1 MPSRAGSAALYF
13 ALRGVLAAGSRLPLT
28 LTRGLGAGLGTA
40 AMRIMAGSRRRVLHH
55 LEIAFP
61 ELDRAGRERV
71 MAGCA
76 RHFGLMLAEV
86 AWMWRARRETVER
99 LCEIRGLENLEA
111 ALARGRG
118 VLFATGHCGNWELL
132 STRLPI
138 AGVPLFTAVRQLDAP
153 GLDRLV
159 TASRSR
165 FGTEVVPRGPAAGRQ
180 LVRAL
185 AANKVCAL
193 LIDQDIRDV
202 PGVFVP
208 FFGRPAWT
216 PSGAA
221 TLSLRLG
228 SPVVTGFIHRLPDG
242 SHLAEIHPPLEAP
255 ADGSLEDRVCGLTAA
270 ATTVIEAQIRAHP
283 EQWVWMHRRWRTR
296 PPDHPPALV

>member
-1 MPSRAGSAALYF
+1 MPSRAAGATLYLAF
-13 ALRGVLAAGSRLPLT
+13 RGFLAAGSRLPLT
-28 LTRGLGAGLGTA
+28 LTRGLGIRVGSA
-40 AMRIMAGSRRRVLHH
+40 AMRVMSGTRKRMRSH

-61 ELDRAGRERV
+61 ELDRSGHDRIMV
-71 MAGCA
+71 GCA

-86 AWMWRARRETVER
+86 AWLWRAPPGRVES
-99 LCEIRGLENLEA
+99 LCEITGGERFEEA
-111 ALARGRG
+111 LGAGRG
-118 VLFATGHCGNWELL
+118 AVLATAHCGNWELL
-132 STRLPI
+132 SAMLPI
-138 AGVPLFTAVRQLDAP
+138 AGVPLITAVRRLDDP

-180 LVRAL
+180 LARAI
-185 AANKVCAL
+185 ARNRIAGL

-221 TLSLRLG
+221 TLAVRLRCPML
-228 SPVVTGFIHRLPDG
+228 PGFIHRRADG
-242 SHLAEIHPPLEAP
+242 CHQAEIHPPLPMPTGGTPE
-255 ADGSLEDRVCGLTAA
+255 EQVHELTAA
-270 ATTVIEAQIRAHP
+270 ATAAIERQIRSYP
-283 EQWVWMHRRWRTR
+283 EQWVWMHRRWRTE
-296 PPDHPPALV
+296 PPPNQPS